1 MLDSQKAGRGK
12 KQIGEKGKKKRDY
25 WIPKIFL
32 MSIII
37 SAVFS
42 LVSSNV
48 LNGAGYIIAFLLL
61 AAVILMGIVFDI
73 IGVSVTVAEQ
83 KGSASRVT
91 LNEGLALSY
100 LEELRIFAR
109 KNGLTDDLTLS
120 DFCRLPDL
128 FTTRMA
134 EVDED
139 ALWRDISE
147 TADGALDSFIA
158 MRRRE
163 GEKLSADLAAK
174 LYNILTLVEAV
185 ERRSPETVE
194 AYRQRL
200 YKKLGELLADRQIDD
215 SRVLTEAALFADKV
229 AVDEET
235 VRLRSHIDQ
244 FRHILTLEEPV
255 GRKLDFLVQ
264 EMNREANTIGSKA
277 QDAEMARIV
286 VELKSEIEKVRE
298 QIQNIE

>member
-1 MLDSQKAGRGK
+1 MIQSMTGFGRCQKTLGSRDITVEIKAVNHRYLEFSSRLPRSLGFIEDKLKAQVQSRIARGMV
-12 KQIGEKGKKKRDY
+12 E
-25 WIPKIFL
+25 
-32 MSIII
+32 
-37 SAVFS
+37 
-42 LVSSNV
+42 
-48 LNGAGYIIAFLLL
+48 
-61 AAVILMGIVFDI
+61 
-73 IGVSVTVAEQ
+73 VSVTVAEQ

>member
-1 MLDSQKAGRGK
+1 MIQSMTGFGRCQKTLGSRDITVEIKAVNHRYLEFSSRLPRSLGFIEDKLKAQVQSRIARGK
-12 KQIGEKGKKKRDY
+12 VE
-25 WIPKIFL
+25 
-32 MSIII
+32 
-37 SAVFS
+37 
-42 LVSSNV
+42 
-48 LNGAGYIIAFLLL
+48 
-61 AAVILMGIVFDI
+61 
-73 IGVSVTVAEQ
+73 VSVTVAEQ

-128 FTTRMA
+128 FTSCMT

>member
-1 MLDSQKAGRGK
+1 MIQSMTGFGRCQKTLGSRDITVEIKAVNHRYLEFSSRLPRSLGFIEDKLKAQVQSRIARGK
-12 KQIGEKGKKKRDY
+12 VE
-25 WIPKIFL
+25 
-32 MSIII
+32 
-37 SAVFS
+37 
-42 LVSSNV
+42 
-48 LNGAGYIIAFLLL
+48 
-61 AAVILMGIVFDI
+61 
-73 IGVSVTVAEQ
+73 VSVTVTEQ

-235 VRLRSHIDQ
+235 VRLRSHM
-244 FRHILTLEEPV
+244 R
-255 GRKLDFLVQ
+255 
-264 EMNREANTIGSKA
+264 
-277 QDAEMARIV
+277 
-286 VELKSEIEKVRE
+286 
-298 QIQNIE
+298 

>member
-1 MLDSQKAGRGK
+1 MIQSMTGFGRCQKTLGSRDITVEIKAVNHRYLEFSSRLPRSLGFIEDKLKAQVQSRIARGK
-12 KQIGEKGKKKRDY
+12 VE
-25 WIPKIFL
+25 
-32 MSIII
+32 
-37 SAVFS
+37 
-42 LVSSNV
+42 
-48 LNGAGYIIAFLLL
+48 
-61 AAVILMGIVFDI
+61 
-73 IGVSVTVAEQ
+73 VSVTVAEQ

-91 LNEGLALSY
+91 LNEELALSY

-128 FTTRMA
+128 FTTRMV

>member
-1 MLDSQKAGRGK
+1 MIQSMTGFGRCQKTLGSRDITVEIKAVNHRYLEFSSRLPRSLGFIEDKLKAQVQSRIARGK
-12 KQIGEKGKKKRDY
+12 VE
-25 WIPKIFL
+25 
-32 MSIII
+32 
-37 SAVFS
+37 
-42 LVSSNV
+42 
-48 LNGAGYIIAFLLL
+48 
-61 AAVILMGIVFDI
+61 
-73 IGVSVTVAEQ
+73 VSVTVAEQ

-134 EVDED
+134 EVDEE

-244 FRHILTLEEPV
+244 FRHILSLEEPV
-255 GRKLDFLVQ
+255 GRKLDFLVK

>member
-1 MLDSQKAGRGK
+1 MIQSMTGFGRCQKTLGSRDITVEIKAVNHRYLEFSSRLPRSLGFIEDKLKAQVQSRIARGK
-12 KQIGEKGKKKRDY
+12 VE
-25 WIPKIFL
+25 
-32 MSIII
+32 
-37 SAVFS
+37 
-42 LVSSNV
+42 
-48 LNGAGYIIAFLLL
+48 
-61 AAVILMGIVFDI
+61 
-73 IGVSVTVAEQ
+73 VSVTVAEQ

-100 LEELRIFAR
+100 LEGLRIFAR

-134 EVDED
+134 EVDEE

-163 GEKLSADLAAK
+163 GEKLSATWQPSSTISSLWWK
-174 LYNILTLVEAV
+174 QWR
-185 ERRSPETVE
+185 RRSPETVE

>member
-1 MLDSQKAGRGK
+1 MIQSMTGFGRCQKTLGSRDITVEIKAVNHRYLEFSSRLPRSLGFIEDKLKAQVQSRIARGK
-12 KQIGEKGKKKRDY
+12 VE
-25 WIPKIFL
+25 
-32 MSIII
+32 
-37 SAVFS
+37 
-42 LVSSNV
+42 
-48 LNGAGYIIAFLLL
+48 
-61 AAVILMGIVFDI
+61 
-73 IGVSVTVAEQ
+73 VSVTVAEQ

-134 EVDED
+134 EVGED

>member
-1 MLDSQKAGRGK
+1 MIQSMTGFGRCQKMLGSRDITVEIKAVNHRYLEFSSRLPRNLGFIEDKLKAQVQSRIARGK
-12 KQIGEKGKKKRDY
+12 VE
-25 WIPKIFL
+25 
-32 MSIII
+32 
-37 SAVFS
+37 
-42 LVSSNV
+42 
-48 LNGAGYIIAFLLL
+48 
-61 AAVILMGIVFDI
+61 
-73 IGVSVTVAEQ
+73 VSVTVAEQ

-134 EVDED
+134 EVDEE

>member
-1 MLDSQKAGRGK
+1 MIQSMTGFGRCQKTLGSRDITVEIKAVNHRYLEFSSRLPRSLGFIEDKLNAQVQSRIARGK
-12 KQIGEKGKKKRDY
+12 VE
-25 WIPKIFL
+25 
-32 MSIII
+32 
-37 SAVFS
+37 
-42 LVSSNV
+42 
-48 LNGAGYIIAFLLL
+48 
-61 AAVILMGIVFDI
+61 
-73 IGVSVTVAEQ
+73 VSVTVAEQ

-134 EVDED
+134 EVDEE

-185 ERRSPETVE
+185 ERRSPETME

>member
-1 MLDSQKAGRGK
+1 MIQSMTGFGRCQKTLGSRDITVEIKAVNHRYLEFSSRLPRSLGFTEDKLKAQVQSRIARGK
-12 KQIGEKGKKKRDY
+12 VE
-25 WIPKIFL
+25 
-32 MSIII
+32 
-37 SAVFS
+37 
-42 LVSSNV
+42 
-48 LNGAGYIIAFLLL
+48 
-61 AAVILMGIVFDI
+61 
-73 IGVSVTVAEQ
+73 VSVTVAEQ

-229 AVDEET
+229 SVDAET

>member
-1 MLDSQKAGRGK
+1 MIQSMTGFGRCQKTLGSRDITVEIKAVNHRYLEFSSRLPRSLGFIEDKLKAQVQSRIARGK
-12 KQIGEKGKKKRDY
+12 VE
-25 WIPKIFL
+25 
-32 MSIII
+32 
-37 SAVFS
+37 
-42 LVSSNV
+42 
-48 LNGAGYIIAFLLL
+48 
-61 AAVILMGIVFDI
+61 
-73 IGVSVTVAEQ
+73 VSVTVAEQ

-134 EVDED
+134 EVDEE

-163 GEKLSADLAAK
+163 GEKLSTDLAAK

-215 SRVLTEAALFADKV
+215 GRVLTEAALFADKV

>member
-1 MLDSQKAGRGK
+1 MIQSMTGFGRCQKTLGSRDITVEIKAVNHRYLEFSSRLPRSLGFIEDKLKAQVQSRIARGK
-12 KQIGEKGKKKRDY
+12 VE
-25 WIPKIFL
+25 
-32 MSIII
+32 
-37 SAVFS
+37 
-42 LVSSNV
+42 
-48 LNGAGYIIAFLLL
+48 
-61 AAVILMGIVFDI
+61 
-73 IGVSVTVAEQ
+73 VSVTVAEQ

-100 LEELRIFAR
+100 LEELRIFAL

>member
-1 MLDSQKAGRGK
+1 MIQSMTGFGRCQKTLGSRDITVEIKAVNHRYLEFSSRLPRSLGFIEDKLKAQVQSRIARGTV
-12 KQIGEKGKKKRDY
+12 E
-25 WIPKIFL
+25 
-32 MSIII
+32 
-37 SAVFS
+37 
-42 LVSSNV
+42 
-48 LNGAGYIIAFLLL
+48 
-61 AAVILMGIVFDI
+61 
-73 IGVSVTVAEQ
+73 VSVTVAEQ

>member
-1 MLDSQKAGRGK
+1 M
-12 KQIGEKGKKKRDY
+12 
-25 WIPKIFL
+25 
-32 MSIII
+32 
-37 SAVFS
+37 
-42 LVSSNV
+42 
-48 LNGAGYIIAFLLL
+48 
-61 AAVILMGIVFDI
+61 
-73 IGVSVTVAEQ
+73 AEQ

-158 MRRRE
+158 MRR
-163 GEKLSADLAAK
+163 
-174 LYNILTLVEAV
+174 LTLVEAV

-255 GRKLDFLVQ
+255 GRKFDFLVQ

>member
-1 MLDSQKAGRGK
+1 MIQSMTGFGRCQKTLGSRDITVEIKAVNHRYLEFSSRLPRNLGFIEDKLKAQVQSRIARGK
-12 KQIGEKGKKKRDY
+12 VE
-25 WIPKIFL
+25 
-32 MSIII
+32 
-37 SAVFS
+37 
-42 LVSSNV
+42 
-48 LNGAGYIIAFLLL
+48 
-61 AAVILMGIVFDI
+61 
-73 IGVSVTVAEQ
+73 VSVTVAEQ

>member
-1 MLDSQKAGRGK
+1 MIQSMTGFGRCQKTLGSRDITVEIKAVNHRYLEFSSRLPRSLGFIEDRLKAQVQSRIARGK
-12 KQIGEKGKKKRDY
+12 VE
-25 WIPKIFL
+25 
-32 MSIII
+32 
-37 SAVFS
+37 
-42 LVSSNV
+42 
-48 LNGAGYIIAFLLL
+48 
-61 AAVILMGIVFDI
+61 
-73 IGVSVTVAEQ
+73 VSVTVAEQ

-100 LEELRIFAR
+100 LEELRVFAR
-109 KNGLTDDLTLS
+109 KNGLTDDLALS
-120 DFCRLPDL
+120 DLCRIPEL
-128 FTTRMA
+128 FTTRTA
-134 EVDED
+134 EVDEE

-200 YKKLGELLADRQIDD
+200 YKKLGELLEDRQIDD
-215 SRVLTEAALFADKV
+215 SRVLTEAALFADRV

>member
-1 MLDSQKAGRGK
+1 MIQSMTGFGRCQKTLGSRDITVEIKAVNHRYLEFSSRLPRSLGFIEDKLKAQVQSRIARGK
-12 KQIGEKGKKKRDY
+12 VE
-25 WIPKIFL
+25 
-32 MSIII
+32 
-37 SAVFS
+37 
-42 LVSSNV
+42 
-48 LNGAGYIIAFLLL
+48 
-61 AAVILMGIVFDI
+61 
-73 IGVSVTVAEQ
+73 VSVTVAEQ

-120 DFCRLPDL
+120 DFCLLPDL

-134 EVDED
+134 EVDEE

>member
-1 MLDSQKAGRGK
+1 MIQSMTGFGRCQKTLGSRDITVEIKAVNHRYLEFSSRLPRSLGFIEDKLKAQVQSRIARGK
-12 KQIGEKGKKKRDY
+12 VE
-25 WIPKIFL
+25 
-32 MSIII
+32 
-37 SAVFS
+37 
-42 LVSSNV
+42 
-48 LNGAGYIIAFLLL
+48 
-61 AAVILMGIVFDI
+61 
-73 IGVSVTVAEQ
+73 VSVTVAEQ

-120 DFCRLPDL
+120 DFCQLPDL

-264 EMNREANTIGSKA
+264 EMKREANTIGSKA

>member
-1 MLDSQKAGRGK
+1 MIQSMTGFGRCQKTLGSRDITVEIKAVNHRYLEFSSRLPRSLGFIEDKLKAQVQSRIARGK
-12 KQIGEKGKKKRDY
+12 VE
-25 WIPKIFL
+25 
-32 MSIII
+32 
-37 SAVFS
+37 
-42 LVSSNV
+42 
-48 LNGAGYIIAFLLL
+48 
-61 AAVILMGIVFDI
+61 
-73 IGVSVTVAEQ
+73 VSVTVAEQ

-120 DFCRLPDL
+120 GFCRLPDL

-134 EVDED
+134 EVDEE